1 MKKVKSLTHLKNLAH
16 EKKSVVCPKHPAWAK
31 SHPAAFVINLSGFML
46 ENLFSL
52 GLFVY
57 LPNKARSGF
66 AAGRVKN
73 QGSAKAAIR

>member
-57 LPNKARSGF
+57 LPNKARTGLAPAVAPESNVVSG
-66 AAGRVKN
+66 AS
-73 QGSAKAAIR
+73 Q